1 MGWGANFIDYDND
14 GSKDLYV
21 VNGHLYPQ
29 VDSTKAEMGYLQA
42 DLLYR
47 NLGSGRFL
55 NVSSLLGH
63 GKHVGRGAG
72 FGDLDNDGRVDVVIS
87 NLDGQPN
94 VLMNRYESSN
104 HWILVRCIGTGGNR
118 NALGSRVTIV
128 TELGIQTGEV
138 RSGGSYLSSGDQRLH
153 FGLGQVK
160 EIKELRIT
168 WPGGRSTLLRG
179 IAVDQVLTIREPQ
192 NS

>member
-1 MGWGANFIDYDND
+1 
-14 GSKDLYV
+14 
-21 VNGHLYPQ
+21 
-29 VDSTKAEMGYLQA
+29 MGYLQA

-55 NVSSLLGH
+55 NVSSLLRH

-94 VLMNRYESSN
+94 VLMNRYESNN
-104 HWILVRCIGTGGNR
+104 HWILVRCIGTEGNR

-128 TELGIQTGEV
+128 TELGNQTGEV
-138 RSGGSYLSSGDQRLH
+138 HSGGSYLSSGDQRLH

-160 EIKELRIT
+160 EIRELRIT